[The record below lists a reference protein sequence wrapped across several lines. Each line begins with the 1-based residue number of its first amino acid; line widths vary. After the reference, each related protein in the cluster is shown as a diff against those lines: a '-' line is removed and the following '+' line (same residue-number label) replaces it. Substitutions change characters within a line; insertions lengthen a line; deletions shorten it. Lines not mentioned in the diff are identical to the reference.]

1 MSKKGQGTAGG
12 TTERLRWE
20 RALMRHPRLALP
32 RLRAGMKA
40 TDPARARAALLGA
53 FFVLERWGR
62 AAELQGEL
70 QAELQTLRREV
81 ERQRSLSE
89 AAELSEAL
97 GRLHYQRGDYVQACQ
112 AWSETLDWAEDDSRP
127 ACLARIGLAHLCYA
141 LGDWARGGRVLDQAE
156 LHYARLAQD
165 PYLRAKIA
173 LNRAASLRATQG
185 PQAARVVLDEALAA
199 AREAGHADYQAEAIW
214 HQARCARDSGDAAQ
228 ALRLAD
234 QALVSAQRCGYR
246 WLHAQ
251 AALLLCELT
260 SGETA
265 LGWAGQALSLAEA
278 LQSRHLQAAAHGR
291 LADLMRE
298 QGELGP
304 SWHHL
309 QQRQRLESTLD
320 QGQLPTQLEALA
332 RFDTDPHGA
341 DALLL
346 SLAGQSWPLDDVA
359 EFERQWRALLPR
371 LVEALGLSGIDLQWE
386 RLSERQGERPGQR
399 AAAPAAPDAA
409 RLELSLRLATKQIG
423 RLLLWRPA
431 GASWS
436 RADSNRANRLASWLE
451 GLLGRLEQ
459 SLQRAE
465 TQAAE
470 HAELLG
476 LDRLLAAQ
484 LDAWGRQLSQA
495 DAPLQLIAPPLV
507 QQMAALAQYRRDAQD
522 QQVCDFVLASELAQL
537 QAVYAPLLQAQG
549 CELRCE
555 VAPGL
560 SLKHPR
566 AQCLRLLSE
575 LIALAL
581 ARGAR
586 RLSLEAEPH
595 GSDQLLRLRCCDGLA
610 TPRAG
615 LELLQL
621 QARRLGG
628 TCQTRPWGLE
638 ISLPTQGLS
647 APVPAPA
654 RRGRKRDR

>member
-1 MSKKGQGTAGG
+1 MTDGAAD
-12 TTERLRWE
+12 RLRWE
-20 RALMRHPRLALP
+20 RILMRHPRLALP

-40 TDPARARAALLGA
+40 SDPAQARAALLGA

-185 PQAARVVLDEALAA
+185 PQAARAVLDEALAA

-228 ALRLAD
+228 ALRLAN
-234 QALVSAQRCGYR
+234 QALASAQRCGYR

-304 SWHHL
+304 SWHHQ

-359 EFERQWRALLPR
+359 EFERQWQGLRPR
-371 LVEALGLSGIDLQWE
+371 LVEALGLSGIALQWE
-386 RLSERQGERPGQR
+386 RLGER
-399 AAAPAAPDAA
+399 AAEPAAPDAA
-409 RLELSLRLATKQIG
+409 RLELGLRLEAKQIG

-459 SLQRAE
+459 SRQRAE

-484 LDAWGRQLSQA
+484 LDSWGRQLITA
-495 DAPLQLIAPPLV
+495 DAPLPLIA
-507 QQMAALAQYRRDAQD
+507 QQMAALARYRRDAQD
-522 QQVCDFVLASELAQL
+522 PQVCDFELAAEL
-537 QAVYAPLLQAQG
+537 ARLKAVYEPMLRAAA
-549 CELRCE
+549 CELVCE
-555 VAPGL
+555 AAPGL
-560 SLKHPR
+560 TLFNQVR
-566 AQCLRLLSE
+566 AHCLQLLSE
-575 LIALAL
+575 LISLAL

-586 RLSLEAEPH
+586 QTNLAAEAD
-595 GSDQLLRLRCCDGLA
+595 GQMLCLRYRDGLA
-610 TPRAG
+610 AARSG
-615 LELLQL
+615 LEPLRLH
-621 QARRLGG
+621 ARRLGG
-628 TCQTRPWGLE
+628 SLRTQAGGLE
-638 ISLPTQGLS
+638 ILLPLQG
-647 APVPAPA
+647 AKPA
-654 RRGRKRDR
+654 RKSRRR

>member
-1 MSKKGQGTAGG
+1 MSKKGQGMAGG

-20 RALMRHPRLALP
+20 RALMRHPRLTLP

-40 TDPARARAALLGA
+40 ADPAQARAALLGA

-346 SLAGQSWPLDDVA
+346 SLAGQSWPLDDLA

-386 RLSERQGERPGQR
+386 RLSERPGQR

-436 RADSNRANRLASWLE
+436 RADSKRANRLASWLE

-507 QQMAALAQYRRDAQD
+507 QQMAALAQYRRGAQD
-522 QQVCDFVLASELAQL
+522 QQVCDFELASELARL

-595 GSDQLLRLRCCDGLA
+595 GSDQLLRLRYCDGLA
-610 TPRAG
+610 APWSG
-615 LELLQL
+615 LDALMLQL
-621 QARRLGG
+621 RRFGG
-628 TCQTRPWGLE
+628 TLRAQAWGLE
-638 ISLPTQGLS
+638 IDLPPQ
-647 APVPAPA
+647 AAKPA
-654 RRGRKRDR
+654 RRARKTAP

>member
-1 MSKKGQGTAGG
+1 MADGAS
-12 TTERLRWE
+12 ERLRWE
-20 RALMRHPRLALP
+20 HALMRHPRLALP
-32 RLRAGMKA
+32 WLRAGMKVA
-40 TDPARARAALLGA
+40 DPARARAALLGA

-156 LHYARLAQD
+156 LHYAQLAQD

-185 PQAARVVLDEALAA
+185 PQAARAVLDEALAA
-199 AREAGHADYQAEAIW
+199 AREAGHADYQAEAVW
-214 HQARCARDSGDAAQ
+214 HQARCARDSGEPAQ
-228 ALRLAD
+228 ALRLAN
-234 QALVSAQRCGYR
+234 QALASAQRCGYR

-260 SGETA
+260 SGEAA

-278 LQSRHLQAAAHGR
+278 LQSRSLQAMAHGR
-291 LADLMRE
+291 LAELMRE

-304 SWHHL
+304 SWHHQ

-346 SLAGQSWPLDDVA
+346 SLAGQAWPLDDVA
-359 EFERQWRALLPR
+359 EFERQWLGLQPR
-371 LVEALGLSGIDLQWE
+371 LVEALGLSGIVLQWE
-386 RLSERQGERPGQR
+386 RLGGPADE
-399 AAAPAAPDAA
+399 PAAPDAA
-409 RLELSLRLATKQIG
+409 RLELGLHLETRQIG

-436 RADSNRANRLASWLE
+436 RADSKRANRLAGWLE

-484 LDAWGRQLSQA
+484 LDAWGGLLA
-495 DAPLQLIAPPLV
+495 EAEPPLHMLG
-507 QQMAALAQYRRDAQD
+507 QQMAALRQYRRDAQD
-522 QQVCDFVLASELAQL
+522 PQVCDFALASEWARL
-537 QAVYAPLLQAQG
+537 QAVHAPLLQAGG

-555 VAPGL
+555 MAPGL
-560 SLKHPR
+560 SLRHPR
-566 AQCLRLLSE
+566 ALCLRLLSE

-581 ARGAR
+581 ARGALR
-586 RLSLEAEPH
+586 GSIEAEAV
-595 GSDQLLRLRCCDGLA
+595 GEQLCLRYRDGLA
-610 TPRAG
+610 TPKSG
-615 LELLQL
+615 LELLRL
-621 QARRLGG
+621 LMRRLGG
-628 TCQTRPWGLE
+628 TLRAEPWGLE
-638 ISLPTQGLS
+638 ISLPLQG
-647 APVPAPA
+647 AKPA
-654 RRGRKRDR
+654 RKARRR

>member
-1 MSKKGQGTAGG
+1 MTLGAADKQ
-12 TTERLRWE
+12 RWE
-20 RALMRHPRLALP
+20 RIVMRHPRLALP
-32 RLRAGMKA
+32 HLRAGMA
-40 TDPARARAALLGA
+40 SSESGPSHAALLGA

-70 QAELQTLRREV
+70 QAALQTLRREV

-156 LHYARLAQD
+156 LHYAGLAQD

-185 PQAARVVLDEALAA
+185 PQAARAVLDEALAA
-199 AREAGHADYQAEAIW
+199 AREAGHADYQAEALW
-214 HQARCARDSGDAAQ
+214 HQARCAKDSGDAAQ
-228 ALRLAD
+228 ALRLA
-234 QALVSAQRCGYR
+234 QLTLASAQRCGYR

-251 AALLLCELT
+251 AALLLCELS
-260 SGETA
+260 SGEA
-265 LGWAGQALSLAEA
+265 AVGWAGQALALAEA

-291 LADLMRE
+291 LAELMRE

-304 SWHHL
+304 SWHHQ

-346 SLAGQSWPLDDVA
+346 ALAGQAWPLDDMA
-359 EFERQWRALLPR
+359 EFERQWQALQPR
-371 LVEALGLSGIDLQWE
+371 LVEALGLSAVGLQWQ
-386 RLSERQGERPGQR
+386 RLGTRPEAG
-399 AAAPAAPDAA
+399 APQDA
-409 RLELSLRLATKQIG
+409 RLALELCLQGRPVG
-423 RLLLWRPA
+423 RLLLCRPA

-436 RADSNRANRLASWLE
+436 RADGRRAQRLAAWLE
-451 GLLGRLEQ
+451 GLLARLEQ

-470 HAELLG
+470 HAELQG

-484 LDAWGRQLSQA
+484 LESWRAQLEQGG
-495 DAPLQLIAPPLV
+495 
-507 QQMAALAQYRRDAQD
+507 AALESLAEQMQALAEFRRGAQD
-522 QQVCDFVLASELAQL
+522 HQPRELLLAEELARL
-537 QAVYAPLLQAQG
+537 KTVYAPLLRAGG
-549 CELRCE
+549 CELDW
-555 VAPGL
+555 VLAPEL
-560 SLKHPR
+560 VLCQAP
-566 AQCLRLLSE
+566 APCLRLLVE
-575 LIALAL
+575 LLMLAL

-586 RLSLEAEPH
+586 RLSLAAEAAAE
-595 GSDQLLRLRCCDGLA
+595 GAMLKLQYRDGLA
-610 TPRAG
+610 APKSG
-615 LELLQL
+615 LDMLTLQL
-621 QARRLGG
+621 RRLGG
-628 TCQTRPWGLE
+628 TLRAEPWGLE
-638 ISLPTQGLS
+638 IDLPLQ
-647 APVPAPA
+647 AAKPA
-654 RRGRKRDR
+654 RKPRRR

>member
-1 MSKKGQGTAGG
+1 MSKKGQGMAGG

-40 TDPARARAALLGA
+40 ADPARARAALLGA

-304 SWHHL
+304 SWHHQ

-386 RLSERQGERPGQR
+386 RLSERLGQR
-399 AAAPAAPDAA
+399 GAAPAAA
-409 RLELSLRLATKQIG
+409 RLELSLRLATKQVG

-484 LDAWGRQLSQA
+484 LDAWGRQLSQT
-495 DAPLQLIAPPLV
+495 DAPLQLIAPPLA

-549 CELRCE
+549 CELHCE
-555 VAPGL
+555 VVPGL

-586 RLSLEAEPH
+586 QLNLAAEVH
-595 GSDQLLRLRCCDGLA
+595 GDAQLLCLRYHDGLA
-610 TPRAG
+610 PPRAG
-615 LELLQL
+615 LALLQL
-621 QARRLGG
+621 HARRLGG
-628 TCQTRPWGLE
+628 AFQTRPWGLE
-638 ISLPTQGLS
+638 ILLPLQGLNTP
-647 APVPAPA
+647 ALEPV
-654 RRGRKRDR
+654 RRGRKRVHS

>member
-1 MSKKGQGTAGG
+1 MSSKGTQGQAD
-12 TTERLRWE
+12 RARWE
-20 RALMRHPRLALP
+20 RALMRHPRQALP
-32 RLRAGMKA
+32 GLRAGMKA
-40 TDPARARAALLGA
+40 ADPARSRAALLGA

-156 LHYARLAQD
+156 LHYASLAHD

-185 PQAARVVLDEALAA
+185 PQAARAVLDEALAA

-214 HQARCARDSGDAAQ
+214 HQARCAKDSGDAAQ
-228 ALRLAD
+228 AHRLAD
-234 QALVSAQRCGYR
+234 QALASAQRCGYR

-251 AALLLCELT
+251 VALLLCELT

-265 LGWAGQALSLAEA
+265 LGWAGQALALAEA

-291 LADLMRE
+291 LVELMRE

-304 SWHHL
+304 SWHHQ

-346 SLAGQSWPLDDVA
+346 ALAGQSWPLDDLA
-359 EFERQWRALLPR
+359 AFERQWQALRPR
-371 LVEALGLSGIDLQWE
+371 LVEALGLSGIGLQWQ
-386 RLSERQGERPGQR
+386 RLGERAM
-399 AAAPAAPDAA
+399 AAAPDLA
-409 RLELSLRLATKQIG
+409 RLDLELRLDARPVG

-436 RADSNRANRLASWLE
+436 RADSKRADRLAAWLE

-465 TQAAE
+465 TQAAAQ
-470 HAELLG
+470 AELQG
-476 LDRLLAAQ
+476 LDALLAAQ
-484 LDAWGRQLSQA
+484 LERWREQLLEGGASPQA
-495 DAPLQLIAPPLV
+495 LLS
-507 QQMAALAQYRRDAQD
+507 QQMAALAAFRRSAQD
-522 QQVCDFVLASELAQL
+522 HQPRELLLADELARL
-537 QAVYAPLLQAQG
+537 KAVYAPLLRAGG
-549 CELRCE
+549 CELE
-555 VAPGL
+555 WALAPDLVLGQAPAL
-560 SLKHPR
+560 
-566 AQCLRLLSE
+566 CLRLLVE
-575 LIALAL
+575 MLMLAL

-586 RLSLEAEPH
+586 RLDIEGEQL
-595 GSDQLLRLRCCDGLA
+595 GSDQQLLRLRYRDGLGA
-610 TPRAG
+610 AKSG
-615 LELLQL
+615 LDMLTLQV
-621 QARRLGG
+621 RRLGG
-628 TCQTRPWGLE
+628 TLRTEAWGLE
-638 ISLPTQGLS
+638 IDLPLQG
-647 APVPAPA
+647 AKPA
-654 RRGRKRDR
+654 RKARKPVR